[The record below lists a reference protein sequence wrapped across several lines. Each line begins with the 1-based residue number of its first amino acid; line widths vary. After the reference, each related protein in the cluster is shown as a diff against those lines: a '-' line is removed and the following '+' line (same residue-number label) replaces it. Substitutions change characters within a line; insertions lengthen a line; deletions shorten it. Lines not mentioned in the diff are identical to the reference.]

1 MSSAI
6 AAHCASLGPGNF
18 EAFTQLMAQRQ
29 YEGLLFGDI
38 SAITQVN
45 RAEVVPTI
53 LAKREWHPRLLN
65 GTDYP
70 LPGIMPLFSV
80 NGFVKAGLL
89 EESKAVVIRKLRDVN
104 PLLFDFVLKRNL
116 RYDGAAFPASVFETR
131 PFFEADHGRS

>member
-1 MSSAI
+1 
-6 AAHCASLGPGNF
+6 
-18 EAFTQLMAQRQ
+18 MAERR

-38 SAITQVN
+38 SAVTQAN
-45 RAEVVPTI
+45 RADVLPII
-53 LAKREWHPRLLN
+53 LTKREWHPRLLN